1 MYQIP
6 YQIIFSIQSICFK
19 GFHQCNFVF
28 FAKQL
33 QMEYTLGAFNTK
45 KAISNSCTHVES
57 LKSCLLT
64 TLVIIHLKIP
74 LCLAT
79 QE

>member
-1 MYQIP
+1 MYQIS
-6 YQIIFSIQSICFK
+6 YQIIFSIKSISWKSFY
-19 GFHQCNFVF
+19 QYNFF
-28 FAKQL
+28 L
-33 QMEYTLGAFNTK
+33 QNAMSRIYAGTFNMKRT
-45 KAISNSCTHVES
+45 ILNSCTHVES

-74 LCLAT
+74 LCLVT